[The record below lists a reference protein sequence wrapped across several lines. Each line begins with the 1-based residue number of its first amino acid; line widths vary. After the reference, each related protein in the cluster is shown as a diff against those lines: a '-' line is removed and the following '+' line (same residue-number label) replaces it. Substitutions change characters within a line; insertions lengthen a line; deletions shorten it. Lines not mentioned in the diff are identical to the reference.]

1 MSVYVNGTEVAAIGT
16 AEKFYVNGTE
26 ITTAYVD
33 GTQVFGSLG
42 TWTQIFGFS
51 LAPDSLNLE
60 TAASSLAS
68 TYAYAIASQSY
79 TIGPGGYGDSQY
91 TIVLKPNYRLVTS
104 DGTFGAGVT
113 INLWEGVTVTG
124 VNTSHNGGTS
134 CSLQKE
140 NFI

>member
-1 MSVYVNGTEVAAIGT
+1 MSVYVNGTQVAAIGT

-26 ITTAYVD
+26 ITSAYVD

-51 LAPDSLNLE
+51 LVFDNATFENSVVPQLQ
-60 TAASSLAS
+60 T

-79 TIGPGGYGDSQY
+79 TQGPGQDTTY
-91 TIVLKPNYRLVTS
+91 TIVLKPNYRLVSS

-113 INLWEGVTVTG
+113 INLYEGKSVTG
-124 VNTSHNGGTS
+124 VNTSHNGSTS
-134 CSLQKE
+134 CSLQVE

>member
-1 MSVYVNGTEVAAIGT
+1 MSVYINGTQVAAIGT

-26 ITTAYVD
+26 ITSAYVD

-51 LAPDSLNLE
+51 LAPDSSNLE

-68 TYAYAIASQSY
+68 TYAYAITSQGY
-79 TIGPGGYGDSQY
+79 TAGPGTDSNY
-91 TIVLKPNYRLVTS
+91 RIVLKPNYRLVTS

-113 INLWEGVTVTG
+113 INLYEGATVTG

-134 CSLQKE
+134 CSLQVE

>member
-1 MSVYVNGTEVAAIGT
+1 MSVYVNGTQVADIGT

-26 ITTAYVD
+26 ITSAYVD

-51 LAPDSLNLE
+51 LAPDSSNLE

-68 TYAYAIASQSY
+68 TYSYAIVSQSY
-79 TIGPGGYGDSQY
+79 TIGPGGDSQY

-104 DGTFGAGVT
+104 DGTFGAGTT
-113 INLWEGVTVTG
+113 INLWEGRTVTG

-134 CSLQKE
+134 CSLQRE